1 MALAQVLVIPAAFN
15 PLMAGQ
21 AGMTKCV
28 DWRGVSAIRLQVAP
42 ASSGTNPKCRSCC
55 WRLRASAAENGESL
69 RGIAA
74 RLGGMQVEQ
83 SSKSL
88 DPAICEQARLTRDS
102 RFDGLFFTAVKTT
115 GIYCRPVCPAPTPKP
130 RNITY
135 YPSAAAAAAAGFRP
149 CLRCRPEAAP
159 GSPLHHSSSALV
171 AAALGYIEQGM
182 LDESPVAE
190 LAARIGVG
198 ERHLRRL
205 FDQELG
211 ASPGEVAST
220 RRLLFAKQ
228 LLMESSLAI
237 TDIAGAAG
245 YASLRRFNAAFLE
258 AYAKPP
264 RELRRGHS
272 SASADG
278 AIELRLP
285 WRPPYDFAALL
296 AFYQRRAIRGVET
309 VDDGHYRRTLV
320 IDGEAGW
327 IDVSAIANDAAL
339 RLRVH
344 NVRPARLGVL
354 VARVRRMFDVDADPA
369 AIMKALRRDKRLRVL
384 ARRWP
389 GQRLPG
395 AWDAHELAVRAVL
408 GQQISVAAAHT
419 FASRIVERFGT
430 RHEAS
435 DLAGLG
441 ALFPT
446 PAVLADAPLET
457 IGLTRAR
464 AATIRGLS
472 QVCADGTLDFSSYQP
487 LDAFVQR
494 LCELPGIGAWT
505 AQYIAMRAQSRPDA
519 FPAGDLVL
527 RKLAG
532 NGVAISE
539 RAMES
544 IAEAWQPWRA
554 YAVMLLWRSAN

>member
-1 MALAQVLVIPAAFN
+1 
-15 PLMAGQ
+15 
-21 AGMTKCV
+21 
-28 DWRGVSAIRLQVAP
+28 
-42 ASSGTNPKCRSCC
+42 
-55 WRLRASAAENGESL
+55 
-69 RGIAA
+69 
-74 RLGGMQVEQ
+74 MQVQ
-83 SSKSL
+83 PTSKTL
-88 DPAICEQARLTRDS
+88 DTAVCEQARLTRDT

-115 GIYCRPVCPAPTPKP
+115 GIYCRPVCPAPQPKP

-171 AAALGYIEQGM
+171 TAALGLIEQGM
-182 LDESPVAE
+182 LDASPVAE
-190 LAARIGVG
+190 LAMRIGVG

-205 FDQELG
+205 FDQEVG
-211 ASPGEVAST
+211 ASPNDVAST

-228 LLMESSLAI
+228 LLMESSLPI

-245 YASLRRFNAAFLE
+245 YASLRRFNAAFLD

-264 RELRRGHS
+264 REIRRGRGGT
-272 SASADG
+272 SADG

-285 WRPPYDFAALL
+285 WRPPYDFPAML
-296 AFYQRRAIRGVET
+296 AFYERRAIRGVER
-309 VDDGHYRRTLV
+309 VDNGSYRRTVL
-320 IDGEAGW
+320 IDGEPGW
-327 IDVSAIANDAAL
+327 MEVSAIEDQPAL

-344 NVRPARLGVL
+344 DVRPARLGTL

-369 AIMKALRRDKRLRVL
+369 AIMKVLQRDKRLRPL

-419 FASRIVERFGT
+419 LASRLVERYGLA
-430 RHEAS
+430 HEPS
-435 DLAGLG
+435 NGAGLG
-441 ALFPT
+441 ALFPAPT
-446 PAVLADAPLET
+446 ILAEAPLES

-472 QVCADGTLDFSSYQP
+472 RACAEGTVDFSSVQS
-487 LDAFVQR
+487 LDAFVSR

-532 NGVAISE
+532 DGVAITE
-539 RAMES
+539 RAMAS
-544 IAEAWQPWRA
+544 IAEAWRPWRA